1 MTHVVTESCIKCKHT
16 DCVDVCPVDCFYEG
30 PNFLVIDPDE
40 CIDCA
45 VCIPECPVNAI
56 FADNDVPEGQR
67 EFVQINVDF
76 SKLWKVISKKKP
88 TLPDA
93 EHWGTVVQK
102 RHLLDTGEEL

>member
-1 MTHVVTESCIKCKHT
+1 MTHVVTETCIKCKYT

-56 FADNDVPEGQR
+56 YAQEDLPEGQR
-67 EFVQINVDF
+67 DFIQINVDL
-76 SKLWKVISKKKP
+76 SKLWKVITKKKP
-88 TLPDA
+88 SLSDA
-93 EHWGTVVQK
+93 DHWATVVQK
-102 RHLLDTGEEL
+102 QHLLDTGEES